1 MPFQIIR
8 KGIAEAIADAVAG
21 SSGPKPRIGSGRA
34 VRVLSAALF
43 RHGQPVPDR

>member
-8 KGIAEAIADAVAG
+8 KAIADAIAG
-21 SSGPKPRIGSGRA
+21 SSGPKPRIGSSRA

-43 RHGQPVPDR
+43 RHGQPVPER